1 MGNEKDQVCDDSSSG
16 EMLSCPSKEDSV
28 VSSSDSSH
36 EEDVDEVHKID
47 LTLRKKKLAERL
59 DRFLA
64 LYCKWTSN
72 SLLTERG
79 LKLFQW
85 STWFLSQITKGI

>member
-1 MGNEKDQVCDDSSSG
+1 MGNEKDQVCDSSSG

-36 EEDVDEVHKID
+36 EQQDVDEVHKID